1 VVSRRTS
8 YRYCQRRNFLA
19 VKENCQV
26 ESDGISHIEGNS
38 MTDNEVDVLGK
49 YVWALSQSAKSPGA
63 EALTMP
69 TQAPERTLIES

>member
-1 VVSRRTS
+1 
-8 YRYCQRRNFLA
+8 
-19 VKENCQV
+19 
-26 ESDGISHIEGNS
+26 